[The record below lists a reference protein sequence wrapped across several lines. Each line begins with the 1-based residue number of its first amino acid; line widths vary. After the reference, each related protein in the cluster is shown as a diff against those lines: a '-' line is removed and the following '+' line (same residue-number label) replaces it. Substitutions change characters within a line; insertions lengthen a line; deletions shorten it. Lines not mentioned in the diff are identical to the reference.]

1 MNRPLNVKQLSVY
14 KGKKAICSKKFMEN
28 IDKKFYLILHNIRSA
43 YNVGAVFRTADGAG
57 VDKIYLT
64 GYTPT
69 PPDGTEIYTTKPE
82 RKIIKTSL
90 GAVDYVRWD
99 RYEKVE
105 DLVTKLKK
113 KDVEIVAL
121 EQGEK
126 SVDYKKFE
134 TDKSIALVLG
144 NEPVG
149 IDEQTLSLC
158 DTMIDIPMRGKK
170 QSLNVSVA
178 AGIAMYELIDKVKTF
193 EKKYY

>member
-1 MNRPLNVKQLSVY
+1 MNLTANQKTM
-14 KGKKAICSKKFMEN
+14 KKN
-28 IDKKFYLILHNIRSA
+28 FYLILHNIRSA
-43 YNVGAVFRTADGAG
+43 YNVGAIFRTADGAG

-90 GAVDYVRWD
+90 GAIEYVPWD

-105 DLVTKLKK
+105 DLIKKLKNEAI
-113 KDVEIVAL
+113 EIVAL
-121 EQGEK
+121 EQGDG
-126 SVDYKKFE
+126 SVDYKKFK

-158 DTMIDIPMRGKK
+158 DTMIDIPMRGQKN
-170 QSLNVSVA
+170 SLNVSVA
-178 AGIAMYELIDKVKTF
+178 AGIAIYELINDIK
-193 EKKYY
+193 